1 MPGPAPAS
9 GSCQS
14 CGDCPAAA
22 QRSSTAVVCRLSG
35 QHAGAAAVRPEPAG
49 SPDVLQGQLFS
60 LPETGG
66 GTGETS
72 QTLPQTGVKTRA
84 SLFVGK
90 LVHLPAQVVTALGRV
105 WHPEHFVC
113 TECETELGNRNFFE
127 KDGRPYC
134 EADYFSLFSPHC
146 AHCNKPILN
155 VRSSHHLCHVAD
167 LV

>member
-9 GSCQS
+9 GSRQS

-22 QRSSTAVVCRLSG
+22 RRSGAAIVCRLSG

-49 SPDVLQGQLFS
+49 SPDVLQGQLFG

-72 QTLPQTGVKTRA
+72 QTLPQTGSQIPSESVRWK
-84 SLFVGK
+84 K
-90 LVHLPAQVVTALGRV
+90 LVYRPAQVVTALGRV

-146 AHCNKPILN
+146 AHCDKPILN
-155 VRSSHHLCHVAD
+155 VRSSRHL
-167 LV
+167 LSRR